1 MNPIEVST
9 KEELKLAVKNKE
21 KMIIIKGD
29 LAKKVHASKKI
40 TKMSKV
46 AIATILAGVGGT
58 AAIGLVA
65 APATGGTSVAFLMG
79 AAGTAAGTAT
89 GTATGVGAASAVPA
103 IIIASAIGIS
113 LIMAVYKDYSVVYN
127 AEKSELT
134 LTSKA
139 FKNSEK

>member
-29 LAKKVHASKKI
+29 LAKKVHASKRI

-79 AAGTAAGTAT
+79 AAGAAGTAGT
-89 GTATGVGAASAVPA
+89 GAATGVGVASAVPA

>member
-21 KMIIIKGD
+21 KMIIIKGG

-58 AAIGLVA
+58 VAIGLVA

-79 AAGTAAGTAT
+79 AAGTAT

>member
-79 AAGTAAGTAT
+79 AAGTAT

-139 FKNSEK
+139 FKNSE

>member
-58 AAIGLVA
+58 VAIGLVA

-79 AAGTAAGTAT
+79 AAGTAT